1 MPQRDVV
8 NDRGWKREFE
18 DPIPLPR
25 GRQLV
30 TLKDAADYIMKLPKA
45 EQNLEDWQTA
55 VHCLIGAAEGRDFL
69 MHSRIG
75 VLRALNRNNQRV
87 FTDHKDSHWG
97 KRKLKRDQT

>member
-45 EQNLEDWQTA
+45 EQGATEDHERERQRELAKTTGKSLRMLNCKQT
-55 VHCLIGAAEGRDFL
+55 
-69 MHSRIG
+69 
-75 VLRALNRNNQRV
+75 Q
-87 FTDHKDSHWG
+87 
-97 KRKLKRDQT
+97 